1 MAGRTADTLALLRD
15 EIRRME
21 RHHAA
26 AGMDAYLPTG
36 FTALDEWLGGGLSRG
51 RVHEFLGTGCDRALL
66 ARPTRFVAH
75 VLARTPGQ
83 VVWLAAHHLNLHA
96 AGLQGAGL
104 APGRLICVQSETR
117 DLLPLCEDILRERGI
132 AALVCDLCVPLSLT
146 ASRRLQLAAE
156 SSGTTGFLLRPTTNG
171 AVPPPSACETRWR
184 IGAARPVS
192 LNNVIGP
199 EHWRI
204 ELLRSR
210 DGRPFTWT
218 YGLPG
223 HATDPLDLASP
234 VAHGSVA
241 ASPPA
246 GEHRDGAC
254 AA

>member
-15 EIRRME
+15 EIRRIE
-21 RHHAA
+21 RHHVT

-36 FTALDEWLGGGLSRG
+36 FTALDDRLGGGLSRG
-51 RVHEFLGTGCDRALL
+51 RVHEFLGAGCDRVLL

-117 DLLPLCEDILRERGI
+117 DLLPLCEDVLRERGV

-192 LNNVIGP
+192 LNSMIGP

-223 HATDPLDLASP
+223 HATDPLDLASS

-241 ASPPA
+241 SPPPT
-246 GEHRDGAC
+246 GDPRSGTC